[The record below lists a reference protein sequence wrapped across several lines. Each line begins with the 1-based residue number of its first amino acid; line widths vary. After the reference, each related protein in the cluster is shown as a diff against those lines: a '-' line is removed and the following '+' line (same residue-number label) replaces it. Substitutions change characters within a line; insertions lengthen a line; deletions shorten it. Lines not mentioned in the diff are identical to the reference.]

1 MGCSSSAP
9 NDAGANG
16 AEMSASRRRL
26 SQAGGNQEL
35 SAAQEEKKAA
45 AISNQDAKR
54 RRLSV
59 MEGGGLA
66 NIAALR
72 QNADNDDIS
81 MPHTF
86 KAQTTDSGDI
96 EVAGL
101 PIRYACLSRPGNDP
115 MKRMKENQDSMTVID
130 HYGREDQMF
139 IAVFDGHGPNGA
151 QASQFVRSVLP
162 QRVYCEEL
170 MSGEPFL
177 PLRQG
182 CVQTNKELSNS
193 HIDVEVSG
201 STGIISFLRGN
212 KLFVANVGD
221 SRAVLG
227 RVNDN
232 GMIRAVDLSHD
243 QKPDR
248 PDEKAR
254 IVAHGGRVFEW
265 GVPRVWLRDVDMP
278 GLAMAR
284 SFGDAA
290 AETVGVFAEPELSKV
305 TLTSN
310 HRFVIWASDGVWE
323 FISSQEACSIVYKYW
338 SQGPRKAADALVKES
353 VKRWNL
359 EEDVVDDT
367 TVILLF
373 LNYPKGYGSKKKKKR
388 NGSTSN
394 A

>member
-1 MGCSSSAP
+1 MVDG
-9 NDAGANG
+9 
-16 AEMSASRRRL
+16 E
-26 SQAGGNQEL
+26 
-35 SAAQEEKKAA
+35 
-45 AISNQDAKR
+45 AK
-54 RRLSV
+54 S
-59 MEGGGLA
+59 GGGG
-66 NIAALR
+66 
-72 QNADNDDIS
+72 ADGSPNNVA
-81 MPHTF
+81 MPHEFEAITANAGVV
-86 KAQTTDSGDI
+86 KVD
-96 EVAGL
+96 GL
-101 PIRYACLSRPGNDP
+101 PITFSCFSRPGNDP
-115 MKRMKENQDSMTVID
+115 MKRSKENQDSMTVIPN
-130 HYGREDQMF
+130 YGSPDQMF

-162 QRVYCEEL
+162 QRVFCDEL
-170 MSGEPFL
+170 ATEPFL

-182 CVQTNKELSNS
+182 CVQTNKELCESI
-193 HIDVEVSG
+193 IDVEVSG

-232 GMIRAVDLSHD
+232 GLIRAVDLSHD

-254 IVAHGGRVFEW
+254 IIAHGGRVFEW

-284 SFGDAA
+284 SFGDMA

-323 FISSQEACSIVYKYW
+323 FISSQDACNIVYKHW
-338 SQGPRKAADALVKES
+338 KQGPRKAADALVAES

-367 TVILLF
+367 TVIILF
-373 LNYPKGYGSKKKKKR
+373 LNYPKGYGSSSKKKR
-388 NGSTSN
+388 ASAT
-394 A
+394 